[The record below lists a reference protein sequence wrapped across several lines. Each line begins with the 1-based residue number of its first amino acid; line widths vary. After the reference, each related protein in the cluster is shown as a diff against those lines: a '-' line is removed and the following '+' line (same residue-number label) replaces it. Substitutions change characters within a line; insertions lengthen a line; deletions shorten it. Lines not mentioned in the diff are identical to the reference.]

1 MSESNIV
8 IITDVVEMK
17 RRKEEELAY
26 YQTQLD
32 TLLEKMNWVRK
43 EIDLTTHIIE
53 LIETE
58 KANILDKV

>member
-32 TLLEKMNWVRK
+32 TLLEKMKWVRK